1 MLGKQIQRRQ
11 SVREQGGGWR
21 GLGGE
26 AEEKEEEEEVGITQ
40 SRGRRTRDVLQVE
53 SSRMD

>member
-1 MLGKQIQRRQ
+1 MWEKEELMK
-11 SVREQGGGWR
+11 
-21 GLGGE
+21 E
-26 AEEKEEEEEVGITQ
+26 AEEEEEEVGVTQ